1 MIFPSFKSG
10 VIGFSPGKAGKRMV
24 NIDDFIFVSEIKLGV
39 MIACHVTGQTIKLI
53 SCFSGN
59 SICCFSPD
67 SLLSLVKG
75 TWKNGILN

>member
-1 MIFPSFKSG
+1 MIFTPLL
-10 VIGFSPGKAGKRMV
+10 KAGDREPLGRKGKRMV
-24 NIDDFIFVSEIKLGV
+24 NIDDFIFVKRNQIWCYDL
-39 MIACHVTGQTIKLI
+39 HVTGQNNKVDLVL
-53 SCFSGN
+53 FSN